1 MSLRIKK
8 GDKISVIAGKDKGKT
23 GKVLKF
29 DRTKEKLIAEGINI
43 AKKHARRKSE
53 SEQGGIKEIPALI
66 HVSNVMLFC
75 TSCNKGVRFGIK
87 VSDDKTKARICK
99 KCQKVI

>member
-43 AKKHARRKSE
+43 AKKHARRKS
-53 SEQGGIKEIPALI
+53 
-66 HVSNVMLFC
+66 
-75 TSCNKGVRFGIK
+75 
-87 VSDDKTKARICK
+87 
-99 KCQKVI
+99 